1 MVYDVGGAQSG
12 VLAGMAE
19 LAEDVA
25 VEGGG
30 GRGGGFHGGG
40 GEWGHHEQRRGRVR
54 AEAWCS
60 MVDVYVRAL

>member
-1 MVYDVGGAQSG
+1 
-12 VLAGMAE
+12 MAE